1 MLTDPIKTKNEI
13 AAWISRYFLEN
24 GPLCTAVIGIS
35 GGKDSSVAAALCTE
49 ALGADKVLGVLMPNG
64 VQPDIDYA
72 KKLVEHLSIP
82 SVELNIAD
90 TVSALTMTIADNQ
103 PLCKI
108 SGSSS
113 LTEDAK
119 INLPARVRMTILY
132 AVAQMLPEGGR
143 VVNTCNRS
151 EDYVG
156 YSTKYGDAAG
166 DFSPMSHLLVEE
178 VKQIGEVIG
187 LPAEL
192 IQKKPADG
200 LSGLTDEDRLGFT
213 YAELDSYIL
222 HGVCEDNTMKEKI
235 DWLHGT
241 NRHKLAPM
249 PAFLLQ
255 DDART

>member
-1 MLTDPIKTKNEI
+1 MLVNPIKTKNEI
-13 AAWISRYFLEN
+13 VAWIGRYFLEN
-24 GPLCTAVIGIS
+24 GPFCTAVIGIS
-35 GGKDSSVAAALCTE
+35 GGKDSSISAALCAE
-49 ALGADKVLGVLMPNG
+49 ALGADRVLGVLMPNG
-64 VQPDIDYA
+64 VQPDIAYA

-90 TVSALTMTIADNQ
+90 AVSALTQTIADNQ

-108 SGSSS
+108 SGTSG

-119 INLPARVRMTILY
+119 INLPARVRMTMLY
-132 AVAQMLPEGGR
+132 AVAQMLPDGGR

-166 DFSPMSHLLVEE
+166 DFSLLSHLLVEE
-178 VKQIGEVIG
+178 VKQIGEVLG

-192 IQKKPADG
+192 IQKAPSDG

-213 YAELDSYIL
+213 YAELDSYLL
-222 HGVCEDNTMKEKI
+222 HGVCTDENVKKKI
-235 DWLHGT
+235 DRLHT
-241 NRHKLAPM
+241 RNRHKLAPM
-249 PAFLLQ
+249 PAFMLQ
-255 DDART
+255 DAART